1 MAKKI
6 KRVSISALDDIV
18 KQNYRP
24 IKVVEWNG
32 IEVAIKPTL
41 SLEEMLRFADS
52 VTKSC
57 FDIVTGA
64 YLPEAKNFAIRCN
77 VMDTYAN
84 FSLPEN
90 NEHKYILAMCS
101 GAFEM
106 ILDHINMAQ
115 YHELMNAINAKIDN
129 QASANIQ
136 VMTMKFDE
144 VVSAFEN
151 LQNKVGS
158 LFENV
163 TADDIK
169 NLTNAMANNN
179 FTDEGLVKAYMAHK
193 KAENGNG

>member
-6 KRVSISALDDIV
+6 KRVSISALDEIV
-18 KQNYRP
+18 KQKYQP
-24 IKVVEWNG
+24 LKVVEWNG
-32 IEVAIKPTL
+32 VEVTIKPTL
-41 SLEEMLRFADS
+41 SLQEMLRFADS

-106 ILDHINMAQ
+106 VMEHINMAQ
-115 YHELMNAINAKIDN
+115 YHELINAINVKIDN
-129 QASANIQ
+129 QASANVQ
-136 VMTMKFDE
+136 MMTMKFDE
-144 VVSAFEN
+144 VVSAFED
-151 LQNKVGS
+151 LQEKVSS
-158 LFENV
+158 L
-163 TADDIK
+163 
-169 NLTNAMANNN
+169 
-179 FTDEGLVKAYMAHK
+179 
-193 KAENGNG
+193 

>member
-6 KRVSISALDDIV
+6 KRVSISALDEIV
-18 KQNYRP
+18 KQKYQP
-24 IKVVEWNG
+24 LKVVEWNG
-32 IEVAIKPTL
+32 VEVTIKPTL
-41 SLEEMLRFADS
+41 SLQEMLRFADS

-106 ILDHINMAQ
+106 VMEHINMAQ
-115 YHELMNAINAKIDN
+115 YHELINAINVKIDN
-129 QASANIQ
+129 QASANVQ
-136 VMTMKFDE
+136 MMTMKFDE
-144 VVSAFEN
+144 VVSAFED
-151 LQNKVGS
+151 LQEKVSS
-158 LFENV
+158 LFENI
-163 TADDIK
+163 TADDLK
-169 NLTNAMANNN
+169 KLTDAMANNN
-179 FTDEGLVKAYMAHK
+179 FTDEGLVKAYMEHK
-193 KAENGNG
+193 KAE

>member
-6 KRVSISALDDIV
+6 KRVSISALDEIV
-18 KQNYRP
+18 KQKYQP
-24 IKVVEWNG
+24 LKVVEWNG
-32 IEVAIKPTL
+32 VEVTIKPTL
-41 SLEEMLRFADS
+41 SLQEMLRFADS

-106 ILDHINMAQ
+106 VMEHINMAQ
-115 YHELMNAINAKIDN
+115 YHELINAINAKIDN
-129 QASANIQ
+129 QASANVQ
-136 VMTMKFDE
+136 MMTMKFDE
-144 VVSAFEN
+144 VVSAFED
-151 LQNKVGS
+151 LQEKVSS
-158 LFENV
+158 LFENI
-163 TADDIK
+163 TADDLK
-169 NLTNAMANNN
+169 KLTDAMANNN
-179 FTDEGLVKAYMAHK
+179 FTDEGLVKAYMEHK
-193 KAENGNG
+193 KAE

>member
-6 KRVSISALDDIV
+6 KRVSISALDEIV
-18 KQNYRP
+18 KQKYQP
-24 IKVVEWNG
+24 LKVVEWNG
-32 IEVAIKPTL
+32 VEVTIKPTL
-41 SLEEMLRFADS
+41 SLQEMLRFADS

-106 ILDHINMAQ
+106 VMEHINMAQ
-115 YHELMNAINAKIDN
+115 YHELINAINEKIDN
-129 QASANIQ
+129 QASANVQ
-136 VMTMKFDE
+136 MMTMKFDE
-144 VVSAFEN
+144 VVSAFED
-151 LQNKVGS
+151 LQEKVSS
-158 LFENV
+158 LFENI
-163 TADDIK
+163 TADDLK
-169 NLTNAMANNN
+169 KLTEAMSNNN
-179 FTDEGLVKAYMAHK
+179 FSDEGLVKAYMEHK
-193 KAENGNG
+193 KAE